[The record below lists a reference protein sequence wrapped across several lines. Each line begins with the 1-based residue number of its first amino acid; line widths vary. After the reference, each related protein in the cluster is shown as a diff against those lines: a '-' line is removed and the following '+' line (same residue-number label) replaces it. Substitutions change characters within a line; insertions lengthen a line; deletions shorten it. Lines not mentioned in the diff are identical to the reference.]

1 MVDIIIKGIII
12 GLLISVPVGP
22 IGMLCIQRTLS
33 RGRISGI
40 VTGIGATTS
49 DLLYTI
55 VTLFFLS
62 FVIDFIEIHRLL
74 IQLLG
79 SLLLVGF
86 GIFTYRSYPRAYNTN
101 EEGSRRNLLGDF
113 FTSLGLTFSN
123 PLILFILIAL
133 FAQFN
138 FITNESTPFVAA
150 TGIISIL
157 LGATLWWTT
166 LTFAVSRFSRKIS
179 TGGLKIINKI
189 TGIIIVIIGVV
200 GVVSSLL

>member
-1 MVDIIIKGIII
+1 MIDIVFKGVII

-33 RGRISGI
+33 RGRISGV

-55 VTLFFLS
+55 ITLFFLS
-62 FVIDFIEIHRLL
+62 FVIDFIELHKLL
-74 IQLLG
+74 IQILG
-79 SLLLVGF
+79 SALLIGF
-86 GIFTYRSYPRAYNTN
+86 GIFTYRSYPRAHNTN
-101 EEGSRRNLLGDF
+101 EEGLRRNLIGDF
-113 FTSLGLTFSN
+113 FTSLGLTLSN

-133 FAQFN
+133 FARFN
-138 FITNESTPFVAA
+138 FITNESTVLVAT

-157 LGATLWWTT
+157 CGATLWWTT
-166 LTFAVSRFSRKIS
+166 LTFIVSRFSRKLS

-189 TGIIIVIIGVV
+189 TGIIIMVIGCV
-200 GVVSSLL
+200 GVVSSLF